1 MKTLLSIISLSILA
15 LLLQSAIRTSYS
27 ADETKSIHFFE
38 GTFDEALEQA
48 KKENKLIFF
57 DAYASWCGPCKRMK
71 SRVFTQDEV
80 GSYFNANFINVKFDM
95 EKGEGLALARKYHV
109 TAYPTL
115 LFLNHK
121 GEVEKAAVGYH
132 NSNSLVELA
141 KAVNQ

>member
-15 LLLQSAIRTSYS
+15 LLLQSAITTSYP
-27 ADETKSIHFFE
+27 ADETKGIQFFE
-38 GTFDEALEQA
+38 GTFDEALELA

-71 SRVFTQDEV
+71 SKVFTKEAV
-80 GSYFNANFINVKFDM
+80 GSYFNTNFVNVKFDM
-95 EKGEGLALARKYHV
+95 EKGEGPALARKYRV
-109 TAYPTL
+109 KAYPTL

-121 GEVEKAAVGYH
+121 GEVKKLAVGYH
-132 NSNSLVELA
+132 NPNTLVELA

>member
-15 LLLQSAIRTSYS
+15 LLLQSAVTTSYP
-27 ADETKSIHFFE
+27 ADETKGIQFFE
-38 GTFDEALEQA
+38 GTFDEALVLA

-71 SRVFTQDEV
+71 SKVFTQEEI
-80 GSYFNANFINVKFDM
+80 GSYFNSNFINVKFDM
-95 EKGEGLALARKYHV
+95 EKGEGPALARKYRV

-115 LFLNHK
+115 LFLNPK
-121 GEVEKAAVGYH
+121 GGVEKAAVGYH
-132 NSNSLVELA
+132 NPNSLVELA

>member
-15 LLLQSAIRTSYS
+15 LLLQSAVTTSYP
-27 ADETKSIHFFE
+27 ADETKGIQFFE
-38 GTFDEALEQA
+38 GTFDEALVLA
-48 KKENKLIFF
+48 KKENKLIVF

-71 SRVFTQDEV
+71 SKVFTQEEI
-80 GSYFNANFINVKFDM
+80 GSYFNSNFINVKFDM
-95 EKGEGLALARKYHV
+95 EKGEGPALARKYRV

-132 NSNSLVELA
+132 NPNSLVELA